1 MPDAWITASWD
12 FSKIQSTI
20 YAYLAI
26 PGKKLNNLKKYFVN
40 IAMIPWTLINVL
52 NVGKEASYK
61 YRIKMVKFQIQAN
74 VKILA
79 HQDIIWKQLFEY
91 MLNVWCQL
99 QILWLASWLFIM
111 LCMLLRVIF
120 ANFRWY
126 KNGWNMH

>member
-1 MPDAWITASWD
+1 MEKTRMPDAWITASWD

-26 PGKKLNNLKKYFVN
+26 PAVN

-79 HQDIIWKQLFEY
+79 HQDNMKTAFWIYAKCVMPAANIVISQLIIY
-91 MLNVWCQL
+91 NAMH
-99 QILWLASWLFIM
+99 
-111 LCMLLRVIF
+111 VIKGHF
-120 ANFRWY
+120 CKF
-126 KNGWNMH
+126 

>member
-79 HQDIIWKQLFEY
+79 HQDNMKTAFWIYAKCVMPAANIVISQLIIY
-91 MLNVWCQL
+91 NAMH
-99 QILWLASWLFIM
+99 
-111 LCMLLRVIF
+111 VIKGHF
-120 ANFRWY
+120 CKF
-126 KNGWNMH
+126 